1 MTATR
6 AYRAA
11 SEARV
16 AGTPG
21 SGTALVGSATIGA
34 RVPSKSVRTAA
45 CRGWVNQGDSRSS
58 GTAMTDARQRW
69 TVVVVVAMVV
79 VVVLPGEPAR
89 SVLAT
94 TRMLAP
100 LSEATGGWAGMGC
113 TALTGSAMDA
123 ASVAASFS

>member
-6 AYRAA
+6 PYRAA

-79 VVVLPGEPAR
+79 VVVLPGEPA
-89 SVLAT
+89 
-94 TRMLAP
+94 
-100 LSEATGGWAGMGC
+100 GGWAGMGC